1 MAIMQDLS
9 SHEKTTGQPT
19 SAGRVI
25 RAALMVS
32 VALLILLGLTLYYRP
47 FAVLDRVTRARLYA
61 AGMQNQDVL
70 IDGHRIHYLV
80 GGTGKPIVL
89 VHGLG
94 SRASDWVGLIPP
106 LVHGGHRIYAID
118 LLGYGQS
125 DRPADAPYS
134 IPQEA
139 RIVEDFLQ
147 AEHLQHVDLAGWS
160 MGGWIS
166 MVVATDMPQRIDRLV
181 LLDSA
186 GLRFQPDFD
195 PSLFTPTDLDQ
206 LHQLM
211 HLLSPAAPAM
221 PAFLARAFLK
231 RARPDAWVIR
241 RSVNAMLTG
250 DDLLDNK
257 LHELTMPVLIV
268 WGKDDHLTPLALAYT
283 LHAGVPGSKLQLIDG
298 CGHLAPGL
306 CAGRIA
312 PDMVSFLNGSEV
324 QHETRQDDASLQ
336 SPQTSRSSLSGFW
349 GLFAGAG
356 TKDAHPPGA
365 TPASATATPNRSA
378 GR

>member
-257 LHELTMPVLIV
+257 LHEHPPRRGPRLEASAHRRLRSSRSRS
-268 WGKDDHLTPLALAYT
+268 L
-283 LHAGVPGSKLQLIDG
+283 
-298 CGHLAPGL
+298 
-306 CAGRIA
+306 R
-312 PDMVSFLNGSEV
+312 
-324 QHETRQDDASLQ
+324 RQDRPGHGVVSEWIR
-336 SPQTSRSSLSGFW
+336 SPARNPSGRRVAAVAANQPLVPL
-349 GLFAGAG
+349 GILG
-356 TKDAHPPGA
+356 TVCRRW
-365 TPASATATPNRSA
+365 N
-378 GR
+378 